1 MLNIFYG
8 TRSILIRL
16 PGPSELLFED
26 SLKIISSAIFGN
38 YFLKCLQSF
47 IMSVSEQQFF
57 FIEHCFYTLSYKL
70 ISTQKIKIKGH
81 SLNVIL
87 NKKLKY

>member
-1 MLNIFYG
+1 MVADFLQKFFVTDAQNVMSDF
-8 TRSILIRL
+8 
-16 PGPSELLFED
+16 LFED

-57 FIEHCFYTLSYKL
+57 FIEHCFLYYL
-70 ISTQKIKIKGH
+70 INLFFTQKIKIKGH

-87 NKKLKY
+87 N